1 MLNRLVAGRVGD
13 VALLDGGMGTFL
25 ETQGVA
31 EPWSS
36 GYLIDDP
43 DVNAAVKLGYTTFL
57 KSGVSSTQC
66 AACREGAACGC
77 WQHIYPLPLASEL
90 LRSPRS
96 LSHSHFVFLSFFL
109 NTLG

>member
-1 MLNRLVAGRVGD
+1 MLKRLVAGRIGD

-36 GYLIDDP
+36 GYRIDDP

-57 KSGVSSTQC
+57 KSGVSARWASK
-66 AACREGAACGC
+66 AFFLIRGHLALF
-77 WQHIYPLPLASEL
+77 HSLSLSLSLPLS
-90 LRSPRS
+90 RS
-96 LSHSHFVFLSFFL
+96 LLLSFFL
-109 NTLG
+109 FFLST